1 MYSSETNQFERTE
14 HIYIRFDW
22 YRDEINLAQS
32 SRGIDCVRKLHP
44 YSLAHSSLKRSKKQ
58 GENLLDAVN
67 NFEEREGKKRNFA
80 PFAATGFGPSSPNA
94 AKGLADMIRC
104 PFKN

>member
-1 MYSSETNQFERTE
+1 MKKEK
-14 HIYIRFDW
+14 
-22 YRDEINLAQS
+22 
-32 SRGIDCVRKLHP
+32 GVRVEE
-44 YSLAHSSLKRSKKQ
+44 Q
-58 GENLLDAVN
+58 G
-67 NFEEREGKKRNFA
+67 EREGKKRNFA